1 MEPQLNQL
9 LRTGREVL
17 AIEAQALQQLADN
30 LGSAFEQACE
40 LILACSGRV
49 IVTGMGKSGHIGQ
62 KITASLT
69 STGTAAHFLHPA
81 EGVHGDLGVVH
92 KSDCLIAISYS
103 GETAEIL
110 NLMGPVI
117 HLGIPV
123 IAITGQPDSTLAK
136 QSSVVLELGKV
147 AEADVHDLVPTT
159 STTLTLALGDAL
171 TVALMQARGFTPEEF
186 AVFHPSGS
194 LGRRL
199 TLKVGDLLLGDET
212 NPVIYSGAPFSD
224 ALAIITKY
232 TLGGTCVVGE
242 NSKLCGILTD
252 GDVRRVMLQFA
263 SQGGSVADVMSTP
276 VSSLM
281 TAKPVY
287 CTSNT
292 LAHDAL
298 QMMENHQPRPV
309 FILPVIDTLQRPV
322 GMLHLHALV
331 QAGFKTRA
339 VSE

>member
-1 MEPQLNQL
+1 MA
-9 LRTGREVL
+9 T
-17 AIEAQALQQLADN
+17 EAQALQDLADN
-30 LGSAFEQACE
+30 LGSSFERACE
-40 LILACSGRV
+40 LILGCRGRV
-49 IVTGMGKSGHIGQ
+49 IVSGMGKSGHIGQ

-92 KSDCLIAISYS
+92 KADLLIAISYS

-110 NLMGPVI
+110 NLMGPVN

-123 IAITGQPDSTLAK
+123 IAITGRPESTLAK
-136 QSSVVLELGKV
+136 QSRVVLDLGDV
-147 AEADVHDLVPTT
+147 AEADPHNLVPTT

-171 TVALMQARGFTPEEF
+171 TVALMQARGFSPEEF

-212 NPVIYSGAPFSD
+212 NPVICSDATFSD
-224 ALAIITKY
+224 ALAMITKF
-232 TLGGTCVVGE
+232 TLGGTCIVGE
-242 NSKLCGILTD
+242 AGKLCGIITD
-252 GDVRRVMLQFA
+252 GDVRRVMTQFA
-263 SQGGSVADVMSTP
+263 NQGGTVADVMSTP

-281 TAKPVY
+281 TAKPAY
-287 CTSNT
+287 CSSHT
-292 LAHDAL
+292 LAYDAL

-309 FILPVIDTLQRPV
+309 FILPVVDSLDRPV

-331 QAGFKTRA
+331 QAGFKARNS
-339 VSE
+339 SE